1 MLFTVGGRCCFR
13 VRIVTKHCLSF
24 RYEPP
29 FGTTMKFTLSWL
41 KDHLQTDASLDEIA
55 AKLTLIGLEVEG
67 VEDPAAKLKE
77 FTIAR
82 VLEAEPHPNADKLR
96 VCKVETGSGVVQVV
110 CGAPNARKGL
120 IGVFA
125 APGTHVPG
133 INVTLGKATI
143 RGVEFMGM
151 LCSERELEL
160 STEHSGIIE
169 LPERMKNHIGE
180 RFVDAMEL
188 SDPVIDIAITPNRP
202 DCLGVRGVARD
213 LAAAGLGTLKK
224 VSDGYEGQGE
234 FESPIRIELP
244 LPKGA
249 EKACPVFAGRYIRG
263 AKNKPSPEWMQR
275 RLRAIGLRPINA
287 AVDVTNYISY
297 DRARPLHVYDADKLQ
312 GPVMA
317 RLGSKGESFLALDG
331 KTYEVD
337 ETMCVIADQAQV
349 LGLGGVMGGEATGCT
364 EATTNIFIESAY
376 FDPARTAATGRKTGI
391 NSDSRYRFER
401 GIDPQSEMTG
411 LNLATEM
418 ILEFCGGEPSAA
430 AVAGQE
436 PDGKRVI
443 ALDPARVQ
451 NLSGAQFSNAEI
463 VSTLKKL
470 GCTVQGHAPALS
482 VTTPS
487 WRPDIHGAADL
498 VEEVVRLSGADRI
511 PSTPLP
517 KNEGITRAVLTASQ
531 KRVLTARRTLG
542 VRGLVEA
549 VTWSFIS
556 ELQARHFGGGQASL
570 RLANPISSE
579 MTDMRPSL
587 LPGLIAAARAN
598 ANRGFQDAA
607 LFEVGQIFAGEK
619 PEDQS
624 NAASGVRTGTA
635 RLIGGGRHWD
645 GAAKAAGVFDAK
657 ADALSVLEALGLA
670 ADKVQ
675 VTRNAPDWYHP
686 GRSGALQLG
695 PKTVLG
701 HFGELHP
708 ETLKALDVTGPIA
721 VFEVFLDRIPAPRR
735 KGTAKGPLVA
745 SDYQPVQRDFAFLV
759 DKAVEAAAVVKA
771 AEGAEKT
778 LISRVSV
785 FDVFEGQGVPAGKK
799 SLAIEITLTP
809 IDRTLTEAEIEKVSE
824 KVVAQVK
831 KATGGE
837 LRG

>member
-1 MLFTVGGRCCFR
+1 
-13 VRIVTKHCLSF
+13 
-24 RYEPP
+24 
-29 FGTTMKFTLSWL
+29 MKFTLSWL
-41 KDHLQTDASLDEIA
+41 KDHLQTEASLDEIA

-67 VEDPAAKLKE
+67 IEDPAAKLKD

-82 VLEAEPHPNADKLR
+82 VVEAEPHPNADKLR
-96 VCKVETGSGVVQVV
+96 VCKVDTGSGVVQVV

-125 APGTHVPG
+125 GPGTHVPG
-133 INVTLGKATI
+133 NKVTLGKATI
-143 RGVEFMGM
+143 RGVDSAGM

-169 LPERMKNHIGE
+169 LPEAMKKHVGE
-180 RFVDAMEL
+180 RFADVMAL
-188 SDPVIDIAITPNRP
+188 NDPVIDIAITPNRP
-202 DCLGVRGVARD
+202 DCLGVRGIARD
-213 LAAAGLGTLKK
+213 LAAAGLGKLRK
-224 VSDGYEGQGE
+224 VSDGYAGKGE
-234 FESPIRIELP
+234 FESPIAIKLP
-244 LPKGA
+244 FPKGS
-249 EKACPVFAGRYIRG
+249 ENACPIFVGRYIRG
-263 AKNKPSPEWMQR
+263 AVNKASPEWMQR

-287 AVDVTNYISY
+287 AVDVTNYVSY
-297 DRARPLHVYDADKLQ
+297 DRARPLHVYDADKLH
-312 GPVMA
+312 GPIMA
-317 RLGSKGESFLALDG
+317 RLGKKGESFAGLDG

-337 ETMCVIADQAQV
+337 ETMCVIADKAHV
-349 LGLGGVMGGEATGCT
+349 LGLGGIMGGEATGCT
-364 EATTNIFIESAY
+364 GATTNIFIESAY

-391 NSDSRYRFER
+391 NSDARYRFER

-411 LNLATEM
+411 LNLATKM

-430 AVAGQE
+430 VVAGRE
-436 PDGKRVI
+436 PDGKTVI
-443 ALDPARVQ
+443 VFDPARVQ
-451 NLSGAQFSNAEI
+451 KLSGAKFSKAEI

-470 GCTVQGHAPALS
+470 GFTVEGQAPSLT
-482 VTTPS
+482 VTAPS

-517 KNEGITRAVLTASQ
+517 RDAGVTRAVLTASQ
-531 KRVLTARRTLG
+531 KRVLAARRTLAA
-542 VRGLVEA
+542 RGLVEA
-549 VTWSFIS
+549 VTWSFIG
-556 ELQARHFGGGQASL
+556 EAQARHFAGGAASL

-607 LFEVGQIFAGEK
+607 LFEVGQIFRGEH
-619 PEDQS
+619 PEDQI

-635 RLIGGGRHWD
+635 RLMGGGRHWD
-645 GAAKAAGVFDAK
+645 GAAKAVDVFDAK
-657 ADALSVLEALGLA
+657 ADAMSVLAALGLD

-675 VTRNAPDWYHP
+675 ITRNAPEWYHP

-708 ETLKALDVTGPIA
+708 ETLKALDVQAPIA
-721 VFEVFLDRIPAPRR
+721 VFEVFLDSIPVPRR
-735 KGTAKGPLVA
+735 KGTAKGPLIT
-745 SDYQPVQRDFAFLV
+745 SDFQPVQRDFAFLV
-759 DKAVEAAAVVKA
+759 DKAVEAAAVLKA
-771 AEGAEKT
+771 AEGAEKG

-799 SLAIEITLTP
+799 SLGIEVTLTP
-809 IDRTLTEAEIEKVSE
+809 LDRTLTEAEIEQVST

-831 KATGGE
+831 KATGAE

>member
-1 MLFTVGGRCCFR
+1 
-13 VRIVTKHCLSF
+13 
-24 RYEPP
+24 
-29 FGTTMKFTLSWL
+29 MKFTLSWL
-41 KDHLQTDASLDEIA
+41 KDHLETEASLDEIA

-67 VEDPAAKLKE
+67 IEDPAAKLKD

-96 VCKVETGSGVVQVV
+96 VCKVETGAGVVQVV

-133 INVTLGKATI
+133 LKVTLGKATI
-143 RGVEFMGM
+143 RGVESSGM

-169 LPERMKNHIGE
+169 LPERMKEHIGE
-180 RFVDAMEL
+180 RFAEAMGL
-188 SDPVIDIAITPNRP
+188 NDPVIDVAITPNRP
-202 DCLGVRGVARD
+202 DCLGVRGIARD
-213 LAAAGLGTLKK
+213 LAAAGLGSLKN
-224 VSDGYEGQGE
+224 VSEGYSGKGE
-234 FESPIRIELP
+234 FDSPIAIELP
-244 LPKGA
+244 FPKGA
-249 EKACPVFAGRYIRG
+249 ENACPVFVGRYIRG
-263 AKNKPSPEWMQR
+263 AVNKPSPEWMQR

-287 AVDVTNYISY
+287 AVDVTNYVSY
-297 DRARPLHVYDADKLQ
+297 DRARPLHVYDADKLK
-312 GPVMA
+312 GPIMA
-317 RLGSKGESFLALDG
+317 RLGKKGESFLALDG

-401 GIDPQSEMTG
+401 GIDPQSEMLG

-418 ILEFCGGEPSAA
+418 ILEICGGEPSAA
-430 AVAGQE
+430 VVAGKE
-436 PDGKRVI
+436 PDAKWVI
-443 ALDPARVQ
+443 AFDPARVEK
-451 NLSGAQFSNAEI
+451 LSGAKIASSEI

-470 GCTVQGHAPALS
+470 GFTIQGHAPSLT

-487 WRPDIHGAADL
+487 WRPDVHGAADL
-498 VEEVVRLSGADRI
+498 VEEVVRLSGAERI

-517 KNEGITRAVLTASQ
+517 KEEGVTRAVLTASQ
-531 KRVLTARRTLG
+531 KRTLLARRTLAA
-542 VRGLVEA
+542 RGLVEA

-556 ELQARHFGGGQASL
+556 EAQARHFGGGQASL

-579 MTDMRPSL
+579 MTDMRSSL

-598 ANRGFQDAA
+598 ANRGFEDAA

-624 NAASGVRTGTA
+624 NAAGGVRTGAA
-635 RLIGGGRHWD
+635 RLTGGGRQWD
-645 GAAKAAGVFDAK
+645 GAAKAVDVFDAK
-657 ADALSVLEALGLA
+657 ADALSVLDALGLA
-670 ADKVQ
+670 AENVQ
-675 VTRNAPDWYHP
+675 VTRSAPDWYHP
-686 GRSGALQLG
+686 GRSGAFQLG

-708 ETLKALDVTGPIA
+708 ETLKTLDFAGPIA
-721 VFEVFLDRIPAPRR
+721 VFEIFLDRIPAPRR
-735 KGTAKGPLVA
+735 KGTANGPLVA
-745 SDYQPVQRDFAFLV
+745 SDYQPVRRDFAFLV
-759 DKAVEAAAVVKA
+759 DKGVEAAAVVKA
-771 AEGAEKT
+771 AEGAEKS

-785 FDVFEGQGVPAGKK
+785 FDVFEGQGVPPGKK
-799 SLAIEITLTP
+799 SLAIEITMTP
-809 IDRTLTEAEIEKVSE
+809 LDRTLTEAEIEQVSG

-837 LRG
+837 LRR

>member
-1 MLFTVGGRCCFR
+1 
-13 VRIVTKHCLSF
+13 
-24 RYEPP
+24 
-29 FGTTMKFTLSWL
+29 MKFTLSWL

-67 VEDPAAKLKE
+67 IEDPAAKLKH

-125 APGTHVPG
+125 GPGTHVPG

-143 RGVEFMGM
+143 RGVDSAGM

-169 LPERMKNHIGE
+169 LPERMKKHIGE
-180 RFVDAMEL
+180 RFADAMEL
-188 SDPVIDIAITPNRP
+188 NDPVIDIAITPNRP

-224 VSDGYEGQGE
+224 VSGGYAEKGE
-234 FESPIRIELP
+234 FESPISIELP
-244 LPKGA
+244 LPEGA
-249 EKACPVFAGRYIRG
+249 ENACPIFAGRYIRG
-263 AKNKPSPEWMQR
+263 ATNKASPEWMQR
-275 RLRAIGLRPINA
+275 RLRAVGLRPINA
-287 AVDVTNYISY
+287 AADVTNYISY
-297 DRARPLHVYDADKLQ
+297 DRARPLHVYDAGKLQ
-312 GPVMA
+312 GPIMA
-317 RLGSKGESFLALDG
+317 RLGRKGESFLALDG

-337 ETMCVIADQAQV
+337 ETMCVIADQSHV
-349 LGLGGVMGGEATGCT
+349 LGLGGLMGGEASGCT

-376 FDPARTAATGRKTGI
+376 FDPARIAATGRKTGI
-391 NSDSRYRFER
+391 NSDLRYRFER

-411 LNLATEM
+411 LNLATQM
-418 ILEFCGGEPSAA
+418 VLEFCGGEASAA
-430 AVAGQE
+430 VVAGKE
-436 PDGKRVI
+436 PDGTRVI
-443 ALDPARVQ
+443 GFDPARVQ
-451 NLSGAQFSNAEI
+451 KLSGAKFSTAEI

-470 GCTVQGHAPALS
+470 GCTVQGNAPSLS

-517 KNEGITRAVLTASQ
+517 RDAGVTRAVLTASQ
-531 KRVLTARRTLG
+531 KRVLTARRTLAG
-542 VRGLVEA
+542 RGLVEA
-549 VTWSFIS
+549 ITWSFIG
-556 ELQARHFGGGQASL
+556 EAQARHFGGGQPSL

-579 MTDMRPSL
+579 MTNMRPSL

-619 PEDQS
+619 PEDQGS
-624 NAASGVRTGTA
+624 AASGVRTGAA

-645 GAAKAAGVFDAK
+645 GAAKAVDVFDAK

-670 ADKVQ
+670 AEKVQ
-675 VTRNAPDWYHP
+675 VTRNVPDWYHP

-701 HFGELHP
+701 NFGELHP
-708 ETLKALDVTGPIA
+708 ETLKALDVAGPIA
-721 VFEVFLDRIPAPRR
+721 VFEVFLDRIPVSRR
-735 KGTAKGPLVA
+735 KGTAKGALVA

-759 DKAVEAAAVVKA
+759 DKAVEASEVVRA
-771 AEGAEKT
+771 AEGAEKS
-778 LISRVSV
+778 LISRISV
-785 FDVFEGQGVPAGKK
+785 FDVFEGQGVPPGKK

-809 IDRTLTEAEIEKVSE
+809 LDRTLTEAEIEQVSE
-824 KVVAQVK
+824 RIVSQVR

-837 LRG
+837 LRS

>member
-1 MLFTVGGRCCFR
+1 
-13 VRIVTKHCLSF
+13 
-24 RYEPP
+24 
-29 FGTTMKFTLSWL
+29 MKFTLSWL

-67 VEDPAAKLKE
+67 IEDPAAKLRD

-96 VCKVETGSGVVQVV
+96 VCKVETGSGVIQVV

-143 RGVEFMGM
+143 RGVDSAGM

-169 LPERMKNHIGE
+169 LPERMKERIGE

-188 SDPVIDIAITPNRP
+188 NDPVIEIAITPNRP

-213 LAAAGLGTLKK
+213 LAAAGLGALKEAPE
-224 VSDGYEGQGE
+224 GYAGKGV
-234 FESPIRIELP
+234 FDSPIRIELP
-244 LPKGA
+244 FAKGT
-249 EKACPVFAGRYIRG
+249 ETACPVFVGRYVRA
-263 AKNKPSPEWMQR
+263 AKIKASPEWMQR
-275 RLRAIGLRPINA
+275 RLRAVGLRPINA
-287 AVDVTNYISY
+287 VVDVTNYISY
-297 DRARPLHVYDADKLQ
+297 DRARPLHVYDADKLR
-312 GPVMA
+312 GPIMA
-317 RLGSKGESFLALDG
+317 RLGKKGESFVALDG
-331 KTYEVD
+331 KPYEVD
-337 ETMCVIADQAQV
+337 ETMCVIADQAQA
-349 LGLGGVMGGEATGCT
+349 LGLGGIMGGEATGCT

-401 GIDPQSEMTG
+401 GIDPQSEMLG
-411 LNLATEM
+411 LNLATQM
-418 ILEFCGGEPSAA
+418 ILEFCGGEPSN
-430 AVAGQE
+430 AVIAGKE
-436 PDGKRVI
+436 PDGTSVI
-443 ALDPARVQ
+443 AFDPARVQ
-451 NLSGAQFSNAEI
+451 KLSGAKFSNAEI
-463 VSTLKKL
+463 ISTLKKL
-470 GCTVQGHAPALS
+470 GCTVEGEAPSLS

-511 PSTPLP
+511 PLTPLP
-517 KNEGITRAVLTASQ
+517 RDSSVTRAVLTASQ
-531 KRVLTARRTLG
+531 KRVLGARRTLAA
-542 VRGLVEA
+542 RGLVEA
-549 VTWSFIS
+549 VTWSFIG
-556 ELQARHFGGGQASL
+556 EAQARHFGGGQASL

-624 NAASGVRTGTA
+624 NAASGARTGSAKWT
-635 RLIGGGRHWD
+635 GGGRRWD
-645 GAAKAAGVFDAK
+645 GAAQPVDVFDAK

-670 ADKVQ
+670 ADTVQ

-708 ETLKALDVTGPIA
+708 ETLKALDVAGPLA
-721 VFEVFLDRIPAPRR
+721 VFEVFLDRLPAPRR
-735 KGTAKGPLVA
+735 KGTAKGPFLA

-759 DKAVEAAAVVKA
+759 DKAVEASAVVRA
-771 AEGAEKT
+771 AEGAEKG
-778 LISRVSV
+778 LISRVNV
-785 FDVFEGQGVPAGKK
+785 FDVFEGQGVPPGKK
-799 SLAIEITLTP
+799 SLAIEVTLTP
-809 IDRTLTEAEIEKVSE
+809 LDRTLTEAEIEQVAQ
-824 KVVAQVK
+824 KVVAKVK

>member
-1 MLFTVGGRCCFR
+1 
-13 VRIVTKHCLSF
+13 
-24 RYEPP
+24 
-29 FGTTMKFTLSWL
+29 MKFTLSWL
-41 KDHLQTDASLDEIA
+41 KDHLQTEASLDEIA
-55 AKLTLIGLEVEG
+55 SKLTLIGLEVEG
-67 VEDPAAKLKE
+67 IEDPAARLKD

-96 VCKVETGSGVVQVV
+96 VCKVETGSGIVQVV

-125 APGTHVPG
+125 APGTYVPG
-133 INVTLGKATI
+133 IKTTLGKATI
-143 RGVEFMGM
+143 RGVDSAGM

-160 STEHSGIIE
+160 SAEHSGIIE
-169 LPERMKNHIGE
+169 LPERMKKHIGE
-180 RFVDAMEL
+180 RFADAMAL
-188 SDPVIDIAITPNRP
+188 NDPVIDIAITPNRP

-213 LAAAGLGTLKK
+213 LAAAGLGRLKK
-224 VSDGYEGQGE
+224 ASEGYTGEGE

-244 LPKGA
+244 FPKEAGN
-249 EKACPVFAGRYIRG
+249 ACPVFAGRFIRG
-263 AKNKPSPEWMQR
+263 VTNKASPEWLQR

-297 DRARPLHVYDADKLQ
+297 DRARPLHVYDADKLH
-312 GPVMA
+312 GPIMA
-317 RLGSKGESFLALDG
+317 RLGKKGESFAGLDG

-337 ETMCVIADQAQV
+337 ETMCVIADREHV
-349 LGLGGVMGGEATGCT
+349 LGLGGIMGGEASGCT

-376 FDPARTAATGRKTGI
+376 FDPVRTAATGRKTGI
-391 NSDSRYRFER
+391 NSDARYRFER

-411 LNLATEM
+411 LNLATKL

-430 AVAGQE
+430 VVAGKE
-436 PDGKRVI
+436 PGGTAAI
-443 ALDPARVQ
+443 GFDPARVQ
-451 NLSGAQFSNAEI
+451 KLSGAKFSNAEI

-470 GCTVQGHAPALS
+470 GFTVQGHAPALT
-482 VTTPS
+482 VTAPS

-517 KNEGITRAVLTASQ
+517 RDAGVTRAVLTPGQ
-531 KRVLTARRTLG
+531 KRVLASRRALAG
-542 VRGLVEA
+542 RGLVEA
-549 VTWSFIS
+549 VTWSFVA
-556 ELQARHFGGGQASL
+556 EAQARHFGGGQAAL

-598 ANRGFQDAA
+598 SNRGFQDAA
-607 LFEVGQIFAGEK
+607 LFEVGQIFRGEK
-619 PEDQS
+619 PEDQG

-645 GAAKAAGVFDAK
+645 GAAKPVDVFDAK
-657 ADALSVLEALGLA
+657 ADALSVLAALGLD

-675 VTRNAPDWYHP
+675 VTRNTRDWYHP

-708 ETLKALDVTGPIA
+708 ETLKVLDVQIPIA
-721 VFEVFLDRIPAPRR
+721 VFEVFLDAIPAPRR
-735 KGTAKGPLVA
+735 KGTAKGALIA

-759 DKAVEAAAVVKA
+759 DKAVEASAVLKA
-771 AEGAEKT
+771 AESAEKS
-778 LISRVSV
+778 LISRVSI

-809 IDRTLTEAEIEKVSE
+809 LDRTLTEAEIEQVSA
-824 KVVAQVK
+824 KVVSQVK
-831 KATGGE
+831 KATGGD
-837 LRG
+837 LRA

>member
-1 MLFTVGGRCCFR
+1 
-13 VRIVTKHCLSF
+13 
-24 RYEPP
+24 
-29 FGTTMKFTLSWL
+29 MKFTLSWL

-67 VEDPAAKLKE
+67 IEDPAAKLRN
-77 FTIAR
+77 FTVAR

-120 IGVFA
+120 VGVFA
-125 APGTHVPG
+125 ASGTHVPG
-133 INVTLGKATI
+133 INMTLGKATI
-143 RGVEFMGM
+143 RGVDSEGM

-169 LPERMKNHIGE
+169 LPEPMEKHIGE

-188 SDPVIDIAITPNRP
+188 HDPVIEIAITPNRP

-224 VSDGYEGQGE
+224 ASEGYAGEGE
-234 FESPIRIELP
+234 FDSPIRIELP
-244 LPKGA
+244 FPKGS
-249 EKACPVFAGRYIRG
+249 EDTCPVFVGRYIRG

-287 AVDVTNYISY
+287 AADVTNYISY
-297 DRARPLHVYDADKLQ
+297 DRARPLHVYDADKLS
-312 GPVMA
+312 GPIMA
-317 RLGSKGESFLALDG
+317 RLGRKGESFLALDG
-331 KTYEVD
+331 KPYEVD

-349 LGLGGVMGGEATGCT
+349 LGLAGVMGGEATGCT
-364 EATTNIFIESAY
+364 ETTTNIFIESAY

-401 GIDPQSEMTG
+401 GIDPQSEMLG
-411 LNLATEM
+411 LNLATQM
-418 ILEFCGGEPSAA
+418 ILEFCGGEPSSAV
-430 AVAGQE
+430 VAGKE
-436 PDGKRVI
+436 PDGTSVI
-443 ALDPARVQ
+443 AFDPARVQ
-451 NLSGAQFSNAEI
+451 RLSGAKFSNAEI

-470 GCTVQGHAPALS
+470 GCTVEGQAASLG

-517 KNEGITRAVLTASQ
+517 RDAGITRAVLTASQ
-531 KRVLTARRTLG
+531 KRVLGARRTLAG
-542 VRGLVEA
+542 RGLVEA
-549 VTWSFIS
+549 VTWSFIG
-556 ELQARHFGGGQASL
+556 EAQARHFGGGKAPL

-598 ANRGFQDAA
+598 SNRGFEDAA
-607 LFEVGQIFAGEK
+607 LFEVGQIFAGEN

-624 NAASGVRTGTA
+624 NAASGVR
-635 RLIGGGRHWD
+635 HWD
-645 GAAKAAGVFDAK
+645 GAAKAVDVFDAK

-670 ADKVQ
+670 ADKMQ
-675 VTRNAPDWYHP
+675 ITRNAPAWYHP

-708 ETLKALDVTGPIA
+708 ETLKALDVAGPLA
-721 VFEVFLDRIPAPRR
+721 LFEVFLDRIPASRR
-735 KGTAKGPLVA
+735 KGTAKGPLLA

-759 DKAVEAAAVVKA
+759 DKAIEAWAVVKA
-771 AEGAEKT
+771 AEAAEKS
-778 LISRVSV
+778 LISRVNV

-809 IDRTLTEAEIEKVSE
+809 IDRTLTEAEIEQVAK
-824 KVVAQVK
+824 KVVAKVK

>member
-1 MLFTVGGRCCFR
+1 MRT
-13 VRIVTKHCLSF
+13 SF
-24 RYEPP
+24 
-29 FGTTMKFTLSWL
+29 
-41 KDHLQTDASLDEIA
+41 AS
-55 AKLTLIGLEVEG
+55 
-67 VEDPAAKLKE
+67 
-77 FTIAR
+77 AR
-82 VLEAEPHPNADKLR
+82 SRPR
-96 VCKVETGSGVVQVV
+96 SGVVQVV
-110 CGAPNARKGL
+110 CGAPNARPGL

-125 APGTHVPG
+125 APGTYVPG
-133 INVTLGKATI
+133 IKVTLGKATI
-143 RGVEFMGM
+143 RGVNSAGM

-169 LPERMKNHIGE
+169 LPERMKKHIGE
-180 RFVDAMEL
+180 RFVDAMAL
-188 SDPVIDIAITPNRP
+188 NDPVIDIAITPNRP

-213 LAAAGLGTLKK
+213 LAAAGLGKLKR
-224 VSDGYEGQGE
+224 VSEGYAGEGE

-244 LPKGA
+244 FPKGA
-249 EKACPVFAGRYIRG
+249 ESACAVFAGRLIRG
-263 AKNKPSPEWMQR
+263 AANKASPDWVQR

-312 GPVMA
+312 GPIMA
-317 RLGSKGESFLALDG
+317 RLGKQGESFAGLDG

-337 ETMCVIADQAQV
+337 ETMCVIADRAQV
-349 LGLGGVMGGEATGCT
+349 LGLGGIMGGEASGCT
-364 EATTNIFIESAY
+364 EATTSIFIESAY

-391 NSDSRYRFER
+391 NSDARYRFER

-411 LNLATEM
+411 LNLATKM

-430 AVAGQE
+430 VVAGKE
-436 PDGKRVI
+436 PRGTREI
-443 ALDPARVQ
+443 GFDPARVQ
-451 NLSGAQFSNAEI
+451 KLSGAKFSNTEI

-470 GCTVQGHAPALS
+470 GCAVQGRAPALS

-517 KNEGITRAVLTASQ
+517 RDAGVTRAVLTPGQ
-531 KRVLTARRTLG
+531 KRILAARRTLAT
-542 VRGLVEA
+542 RGLVEA
-549 VTWSFIS
+549 VTWSFIG
-556 ELQARHFGGGQASL
+556 EAQARHFGGGQASL

-587 LPGLIAAARAN
+587 LPGLIAAARGN

-607 LFEVGQIFAGEK
+607 LFEAGQIFRGEK

-624 NAASGVRTGTA
+624 NAASGVRSGTA

-645 GAAKAAGVFDAK
+645 GAAKPVDVFDAK
-657 ADALSVLEALGLA
+657 ADALSVLAALGL
-670 ADKVQ
+670 DPGKVQ
-675 VTRNAPDWYHP
+675 VTRNAPGWYHP

-695 PKTVLG
+695 PKAVLG

-708 ETLKALDVTGPIA
+708 ETLKVLDVQAPIA
-721 VFEVFLDRIPAPRR
+721 VFEVFLDNIPAPRR

-759 DKAVEAAAVVKA
+759 DKAVEASAVLKA
-771 AEGAEKT
+771 AESAEKG
-778 LISRVSV
+778 LISRVSI

-799 SLAIEITLTP
+799 SLAVEITLTP
-809 IDRTLTEAEIEKVSE
+809 LDRTLTEAEIEQVSTRI
-824 KVVAQVK
+824 VAQVK